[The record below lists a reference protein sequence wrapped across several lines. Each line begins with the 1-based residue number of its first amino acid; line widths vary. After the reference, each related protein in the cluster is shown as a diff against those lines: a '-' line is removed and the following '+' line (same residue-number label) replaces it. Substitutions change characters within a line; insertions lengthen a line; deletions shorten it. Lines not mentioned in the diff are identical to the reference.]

1 MLRALC
7 LTLVAGC
14 FVLHP
19 DAGAKAADTFDIV
32 SVEHPSASVEIV
44 RIRQPNVTKA
54 VTAYPSI
61 TFQPKDQIVVMA
73 GGCVQTGGSG
83 ATWKRY
89 VNPSG
94 DDSSKYYFGEIWI
107 PGITGVMQPI
117 EGAIAAN
124 PLYVP
129 PGTSTDNLFLRLGYS
144 DDDLSDNGYHDHDNG
159 TENQCAGEAGGA
171 AWVTLTITHNVA
183 PPTRSGEVA
192 PFDLFWSQA
201 DANGIPLEAIWG
213 ESVNHQRDPPNHPS
227 ALPGD
232 DICATPWLHPCTTQA
247 PTLDMASWPNT
258 WVSCDWLGGPLTGHA
273 NWGPGT
279 YQGTLRW
286 ESKSNAGADDDYSIN
301 LTTPNNDGAT
311 AGRSEGYHIEFD
323 SDETVDH
330 FGSVWWNTFQ
340 TAVDID
346 ESTAAQ
352 EIKDKFA
359 IVTGLVDLDC
369 AHPCSGELH
378 PVYALFIRTSD
389 DPAHE
394 TWAFFVRN
402 WGNEGGCASDDHQL
416 LLDGN
421 TYTVT
426 LPWLADATSVGLS
439 TYDIKTNSDAV
450 TVTGPIPVPGVGVK
464 LIFQLAR
471 PEDQSSVDGMIQF
484 KWATRP
490 PGTLGEAG
498 VARKGPAVDA
508 GLHAPVRERERRLL
522 NAPYGGTRDDM
533 LPPMTAAQLAV
544 FKAHL
549 PEAAESRNA
558 QTLTVRSSAADLAAA
573 AGVDASRLAGSRR
586 VVPRIRSVY
595 DPKKHAAD
603 QARFDALLAAF
614 GGKIPGRPARSESG
628 IGGETLHPAPK

>member
-1 MLRALC
+1 MLKALC
-7 LTLVAGC
+7 LALAAGC
-14 FVLHP
+14 FFLLP
-19 DAGAKAADTFDIV
+19 DGPAKADDTFDII

-44 RIRQPNVTKA
+44 RIRQPNVKKA

-61 TFQPKDQIVVMA
+61 TFQPKDQVVLAA

-89 VNPSG
+89 VDPSG
-94 DDSSKYYFGEIWI
+94 EDSSKYYFGEIWI

-144 DDDLSDNGYHDHDNG
+144 DDDLSDNGYYDHDDG
-159 TENQCAGEAGGA
+159 TENQCAGQAGGA
-171 AWVTLTITHNVA
+171 AWVTLTITHNVD
-183 PPTRSGEVA
+183 PPTSSGEVA
-192 PFDLFWSQA
+192 PFDLFWGQA
-201 DANGIPLEAIWG
+201 DSNGIPLEAIWG
-213 ESVNHQRDPPNHPS
+213 ESVNHRRDPANHPS

-232 DICATPWLHPCTTQA
+232 DICATPWLLPCTTQA

-258 WVSCDWLGGPLTGHA
+258 WVSCDWLGGPLVGHA

-301 LTTPNNDGAT
+301 LTTPDNDGAT

-330 FGSVWWNTFQ
+330 FGSVWWNSFQ

-346 ESTAAQ
+346 EPTAAQ

-359 IVTGLVDLDC
+359 VVTGLVDLDC

-402 WGNEGGCASDDHQL
+402 WGNEGGCASDNHQL
-416 LLDGN
+416 LLDGDK
-421 TYTVT
+421 YTVT
-426 LPWLADATSVGLS
+426 LPWLPGGTSVGLS

-450 TVTGPIPVPGVGVK
+450 SVTGPIPVPGAGVK
-464 LIFQLAR
+464 LIFQLDR
-471 PEDQSSVDGMIQF
+471 PENQSSVDGMIQF
-484 KWATRP
+484 KWTTTRVFGGAP
-490 PGTLGEAG
+490 VVVE
-498 VARKGPAVDA
+498 
-508 GLHAPVRERERRLL
+508 GLRAPVRERERRLL
-522 NAPYGGTRDDM
+522 TAPYGGTRDDM
-533 LPPMTAAQLAV
+533 LPPLTAAQLAI

-549 PEAAESRNA
+549 PETSDDRNA
-558 QTLTVRSSAADLAAA
+558 RKLTIKSDEAELAVAARLE
-573 AGVDASRLAGSRR
+573 ASRIGGTRL

-595 DPKKHAAD
+595 DPKKHAGD
-603 QARFDALLAAF
+603 QARFEALLAAF
-614 GGKIPGRPARSESG
+614 EGKIPGRPPRLESG
-628 IGGETLHPAPK
+628 IGGEILHPAPK